1 MNPLYL
7 LLIIPA
13 LLGWYAKSQVRK
25 VYEEYGKRSNS
36 RGDSG
41 LEVARYLLSHHG
53 LKDVSIERAEGHLT
67 DHYDPQTK
75 TLRLS
80 DAVAN
85 GNSVT
90 SMGIV
95 AHEVGHAVQDAEGYR
110 FMRLRTKASRRMS
123 VAAQWSSF
131 VFVGGM
137 LFGSPL
143 LMALGGVILAA
154 MVIFSLITLPVERN
168 ASDRALKM
176 LEQTGLAGSGER
188 DGVKKVLR
196 SAAFTYVSALAQ
208 RLGTFLVFVVVV
220 AAARGMGT
228 V

>member
-13 LLGWYAKSQVRK
+13 LLGWYARSRVRR
-25 VYEEYGKRSNS
+25 VYEEYGDRTNG

-41 LEVARYLLSHHG
+41 LQVARHLLAYHG
-53 LKDVSIERAEGHLT
+53 LNDVKIERAEGHLT
-67 DHYDPQTK
+67 DHYDPQTR
-75 TLRLS
+75 TLHLS

-85 GNSVT
+85 GSSVT

-110 FMRLRTKASRRMS
+110 FMRVRTEAARRIS

-137 LFGSPL
+137 LFGNTL
-143 LMALGGVILAA
+143 LMALGGVMLAA
-154 MVIFSLITLPVERN
+154 LVVFSLITLPVERN

-188 DGVKKVLR
+188 EGVKKVLR
-196 SAAFTYVSALAQ
+196 TAAFTYVSALAQ
-208 RLGTFLVFVVVV
+208 RLGTFLMFVVVV
-220 AAARGMGT
+220 AAAHGT
-228 V
+228 GQV